1 MAGYTILAI
10 FAALVIGVLFFLN
23 RIFGPRVDKFVN
35 SLTLRTQLALGL
47 AVLGILVILWLVVGR

>member
-1 MAGYTILAI
+1 MAGYIILAI

-35 SLTLRTQLALGL
+35 SLPLRKQFALGL
-47 AVLGILVILWLVVGR
+47 AVLGVLVVLWLLVGR